1 MSADPSSS
9 VRFGGE
15 VSPAPLA
22 SPQVNVNLEC
32 LRRRFLFF
40 LFISRIFVEVAA
52 NHMQAQFPVFYAQLR
67 FGASADLLRK
77 YSR

>member
-22 SPQVNVNLEC
+22 SPQVNVNLEVFSI
-32 LRRRFLFF
+32 FLFM
-40 LFISRIFVEVAA
+40 SRNVVEVTA
-52 NHMQAQFPVFYAQLR
+52 NHKQAQFPVFYAQLH